1 MRRIL
6 AASALSAGLALS
18 FVPTASAAPDCD
30 IAQNCACTTANAAT
44 TKVLGYSLLHC
55 A

>member
-6 AASALSAGLALS
+6 AVSALSFGLAM
-18 FVPTASAAPDCD
+18 PWAPAASAAPDCD
-30 IAQNCACTTANAAT
+30 IAQNCPCLVVASVVYKAT
-44 TKVLGYSLLHC
+44 GHQLYC

>member
-6 AASALSAGLALS
+6 AVSALSLGLAMP
-18 FVPTASAAPDCD
+18 FAPAASAAPDCD
-30 IAQNCACTTANAAT
+30 IAQNCPCLIVSAVVYKAT
-44 TKVLGYSLLHC
+44 GHQLSC